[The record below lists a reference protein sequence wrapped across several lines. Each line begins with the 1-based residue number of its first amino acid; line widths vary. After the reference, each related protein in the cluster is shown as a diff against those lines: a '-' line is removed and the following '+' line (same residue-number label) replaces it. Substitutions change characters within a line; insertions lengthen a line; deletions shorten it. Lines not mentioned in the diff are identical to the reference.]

1 VIHIN
6 LLPHEYRKAE
16 ATPIG
21 RFLAIVIGAV
31 LVTSGLVAYGYVH
44 YSELKGVREVRA
56 SVEEQYA
63 NKKAQAQISQNLQA
77 EINAYETRRQA
88 ISQVARSRIL
98 QSRKLDEFLDIV
110 HNGGNR
116 DAYYVWLDR
125 LSVTPARRARR
136 RGKGPGSGGTWAFD
150 GYAETTE
157 FSRVTNL
164 RDAIR
169 KDSFFEDF
177 QQISMPNFKAQVW
190 DDGLEP
196 SSAGKFSYQMTLKP
210 LGWRHG
216 KGQANNGE
224 TNKK

>member
-1 VIHIN
+1 VININ

-56 SVEEQYA
+56 SVEEQFA
-63 NKKAQAQISQNLQA
+63 NKKARAQISKNLQA
-77 EINAYETRRQA
+77 EINAYETRRKA
-88 ISQVARSRIL
+88 ITKIARARIL
-98 QSRKLDEFLDIV
+98 QSRKLDEFLDII

-116 DAYYVWLDR
+116 EAYYVWLER
-125 LSVTPARRARR
+125 LAVKPARGTRR
-136 RGKGPGSGGTWAFD
+136 RGKGPQSGGSWAFD

-169 KDSFFEDF
+169 KDSFFDDF
-177 QQISMPNFKAQVW
+177 QQISLPVFQAKVW

-196 SSAGKFSYQMTLKP
+196 NAAGKFSYQMTLKP

-216 KGQANNGE
+216 RGN
-224 TNKK
+224 NKKN

>member
-1 VIHIN
+1 VININ

-56 SVEEQYA
+56 SVEEEFA
-63 NKKAQAQISQNLQA
+63 NKKAQAQISKNLQD
-77 EINAYETRRQA
+77 EINAYETRRKS
-88 ISQVARSRIL
+88 ITQVARGRIL
-98 QSRKLDEFLDIV
+98 QSRKLDEFLDVI

-116 DAYYVWLDR
+116 DAYFVWLDK
-125 LSVTPARRARR
+125 LAVKPGRASRR
-136 RGKGPGSGGTWAFD
+136 RGKATASGGSWAFD

-164 RDAIR
+164 RDSIR
-169 KDSFFEDF
+169 KDGFFEDF
-177 QQISMPNFKAQVW
+177 AQISWPNFTAKVW

-196 SSAGKFSYQMTLKP
+196 ASAGKFSYQMGLKP
-210 LGWRHG
+210 LGWRHA
-216 KGQANNGE
+216 KNLKP
-224 TNKK
+224 NKKK

>member
-1 VIHIN
+1 VININ
-6 LLPHEYRKAE
+6 LLPHEYRKTE

-56 SVEEQYA
+56 SVEEEFA
-63 NKKAQAQISQNLQA
+63 NKNARAQISRNLQN
-77 EINAYETRRQA
+77 EINAYETRRKA
-88 ISQVARSRIL
+88 ITQVARARIL
-98 QSRKLDEFLDIV
+98 HSRKLDEFLDVI

-116 DAYYVWLDR
+116 DAYYVWLDKLAVKPGR
-125 LSVTPARRARR
+125 ATARR
-136 RGKGPGSGGTWAFD
+136 GSKGPGSGGSWAFD

-177 QQISMPNFKAQVW
+177 AQISWPNFKAKVW
-190 DDGLEP
+190 DDELEP
-196 SSAGKFSYQMTLKP
+196 SSAGKFSYQMSLKP
-210 LGWRHG
+210 LGWRH
-216 KGQANNGE
+216 KAKK
-224 TNKK
+224 TNKKK

>member
-1 VIHIN
+1 VININ

-56 SVEEQYA
+56 SVEEEFA
-63 NKKAQAQISQNLQA
+63 NKKAQAQISMNLQD
-77 EINAYETRRQA
+77 EINAYETRRKS
-88 ISQVARSRIL
+88 ITQVARGRIL
-98 QSRKLDEFLDIV
+98 QSRKLDEFLDVI

-116 DAYYVWLDR
+116 DAYFVWLDKLAVKPGR
-125 LSVTPARRARR
+125 AARR
-136 RGKGPGSGGTWAFD
+136 RGKTTGSGGSWAFD

-169 KDSFFEDF
+169 KDGFFEDF
-177 QQISMPNFKAQVW
+177 AQISWPNFTAKVW

-196 SSAGKFSYQMTLKP
+196 ASAGKFSYQMGLKP
-210 LGWRHG
+210 LGWRHA
-216 KGQANNGE
+216 KSKQP
-224 TNKK
+224 NKKK

>member
-63 NKKAQAQISQNLQA
+63 NKKAQAQISQNLQT

-88 ISQVARSRIL
+88 ISQVARARIL

-116 DAYYVWLDR
+116 DAYYVWLDK
-125 LSVTPARRARR
+125 LSVKPARKARR
-136 RGKGPGSGGTWAFD
+136 RGKEPGSGGTWAFD

-169 KDSFFEDF
+169 KDAFFEDF
-177 QQISMPNFKAQVW
+177 SQISWPNFQAKVW
-190 DDGLEP
+190 EDGMEP

-210 LGWRHG
+210 LGWRQS
-216 KGQANNGE
+216 K
-224 TNKK
+224 TNTKQN